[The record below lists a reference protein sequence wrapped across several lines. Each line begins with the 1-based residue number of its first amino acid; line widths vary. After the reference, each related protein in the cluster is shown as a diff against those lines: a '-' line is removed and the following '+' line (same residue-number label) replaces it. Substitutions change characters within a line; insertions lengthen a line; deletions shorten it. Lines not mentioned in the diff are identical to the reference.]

1 VRSSL
6 RSSLSRVERVPIVV
20 EKGFYMHVNWSLVRI
35 VLFIWTLISCF
46 TLGRSSIEFN
56 GTGTAWAMLILGVVT
71 LVCAL
76 IGLAV
81 ADLLRAKPNQ
91 S

>member
-1 VRSSL
+1 
-6 RSSLSRVERVPIVV
+6 
-20 EKGFYMHVNWSLVRI
+20 MHVNWSLVRI
-35 VLFIWTLISCF
+35 VLFIWVLISSF
-46 TLGRSSIEFN
+46 HLGRSSIEFN

-81 ADLLRAKPNQ
+81 ADLLRVKPNQ

>member
-1 VRSSL
+1 L
-6 RSSLSRVERVPIVV
+6 AL
-20 EKGFYMHVNWSLVRI
+20 HVNWSLVRI
-35 VLFIWTLISCF
+35 VLLIWALITCF
-46 TLGRSSIEFN
+46 NLGRSSIEFN

-76 IGLAV
+76 IGLAA
-81 ADLLRAKPNQ
+81 ADLLRVKPNQ

>member
-1 VRSSL
+1 
-6 RSSLSRVERVPIVV
+6 
-20 EKGFYMHVNWSLVRI
+20 MHVNWSLVRV
-35 VLFIWTLISCF
+35 VLFIWALIDSF
-46 TLGRSSIEFN
+46 NLGRFSVEFN

-81 ADLLRAKPNQ
+81 ADLLRVKPNQ

>member
-1 VRSSL
+1 
-6 RSSLSRVERVPIVV
+6 
-20 EKGFYMHVNWSLVRI
+20 MHVNWSLVRI
-35 VLFIWTLISCF
+35 VLFIWVLIDSF
-46 TLGRSSIEFN
+46 NLGRSSIEFN
-56 GTGTAWAMLILGVVT
+56 GTGTAWSMLILGVVT

-81 ADLLRAKPNQ
+81 ADLLRVKPKQ

>member
-1 VRSSL
+1 
-6 RSSLSRVERVPIVV
+6 
-20 EKGFYMHVNWSLVRI
+20 MHVNWSLVRI
-35 VLFIWTLISCF
+35 VLLIWALIDCF
-46 TLGRSSIEFN
+46 NLGRSSIEFN

-81 ADLLRAKPNQ
+81 ADLLRVKPNQ